1 MNRTLTEI
9 LKDADNVTELQTL
22 IDLWNEI
29 ANNKY
34 SYSLIEIRF
43 ANEHIRELALKAE
56 GSDFQKGHF
65 YYTMYEMMLKEAS
78 DSRHLHRQI
87 KP

>member
-9 LKDADNVTELQTL
+9 LKDADNATELQAL

-29 ANNKY
+29 ADNKY
-34 SYSLIEIRF
+34 NYPLIEIRF
-43 ANEHIRELALKAE
+43 ANEHIRELALKAD

-65 YYTMYEMMLKEAS
+65 YYTMYEMMSKEAS
-78 DSRHLHRQI
+78 DSHQLHRQI